1 MTILQLAWKNIWYR
15 KLSLLLSL
23 LLLALGVG
31 IISMLL
37 LIEKSITDKMEN
49 DLRGTD
55 LVVGA
60 KGSPMQL
67 VLSAIYHTD
76 APTGNILLRDVQQLA
91 TNKLVKWWI
100 PLSYGD
106 TYMGSSIVGTTPQ
119 YIDLYKG
126 QLAAGKLFDKEM
138 EVVAGAAIAKKA
150 KLKVG
155 SSFVGQHGANGAAH
169 EEHPYKV
176 TGILAPTQT
185 IIDHLLLT
193 NIETVWEVHH
203 HHHEEPAHAEDANH
217 QAENSGKAAQKDA
230 RRDATSHP
238 HGHDHEQDEHEQ
250 EANNDSLQITA
261 ALLKFH
267 TPMAMM
273 TMPRIINSNTNL
285 QAANPAIEVRRL
297 TKLLSIG
304 TDTLKALGLGIMV
317 VSALSIFIAL
327 FLRLKERSYELA
339 LMRSM
344 GCPRRGL
351 LWLLLGEGIGIAAA
365 GAALGLLVS
374 RVGVV
379 LLQQSSAGA
388 FNLVLSAGWLA
399 QEGWLLLATLGIGA
413 LAALIPAVKAFQL
426 NISKTLANEG

>member
-1 MTILQLAWKNIWYR
+1 
-15 KLSLLLSL
+15 
-23 LLLALGVG
+23 
-31 IISMLL
+31 
-37 LIEKSITDKMEN
+37 
-49 DLRGTD
+49 
-55 LVVGA
+55 
-60 KGSPMQL
+60 
-67 VLSAIYHTD
+67 
-76 APTGNILLRDVQQLA
+76 
-91 TNKLVKWWI
+91 
-100 PLSYGD
+100 
-106 TYMGSSIVGTTPQ
+106 
-119 YIDLYKG
+119 
-126 QLAAGKLFDKEM
+126 LAAGKLFDKEM

-169 EEHPYKV
+169 EEHPYTV
-176 TGILAPTQT
+176 TGILAPTHT
-185 IIDHLLLT
+185 IIDHLLLS

-203 HHHEEPAHAEDANH
+203 HHHEEEPPHEAEKEAPNNAKLHHHDH
-217 QAENSGKAAQKDA
+217 DH
-230 RRDATSHP
+230 D
-238 HGHDHEQDEHEQ
+238 HGHDHDHEEHKHEGHAH
-250 EANNDSLQITA
+250 ETNTDSLQITA

-273 TMPRIINSNTNL
+273 TMPRIINSNTNM

-304 TDTLKALGLGIMV
+304 TDTLKAVGLGIMV

-351 LWLLLGEGIGIAAA
+351 LWLLLGEGIGIATA
-365 GAALGLLVS
+365 GAVLGLLVS
-374 RVGVV
+374 RLGIV

-413 LAALIPAVKAFQL
+413 LAALIPAIKAFQL